1 VNSYEANS
9 VLCVLHM
16 NMKAIRCVFSVWKAA

>member
-1 VNSYEANS
+1 
-9 VLCVLHM
+9 M